1 MGLLDDVLKEV
12 GAETGS
18 ETGSEGRE
26 AHRSLATELAGM
38 LSQAGASGGLTNLV
52 NMFNRNGLGD
62 VVSSWI
68 ATGKNLP
75 ISAEQIQNVLGSAQV
90 QALAAKAGVST
101 EMASNAIAKILPHL
115 VDKVTPNGQMPS
127 AGGLLDSLA
136 GLFRKS

>member
-12 GAETGS
+12 GATANA
-18 ETGSEGRE
+18 EGGA
-26 AHRSLATELAGM
+26 AHWSLTTELARM
-38 LSQAGASGGLTNLV
+38 LSGTGASGGLTNLV

-75 ISAEQIQNVLGSAQV
+75 ISAEQIQSVLGSAQV
-90 QALAAKAGVST
+90 QALAAKAGISP

-115 VDKVTPNGQMPS
+115 VDKATPDGQLPS
-127 AGGLLDSLA
+127 AGGLLDSLSA
-136 GLFRKS
+136 FFKKS